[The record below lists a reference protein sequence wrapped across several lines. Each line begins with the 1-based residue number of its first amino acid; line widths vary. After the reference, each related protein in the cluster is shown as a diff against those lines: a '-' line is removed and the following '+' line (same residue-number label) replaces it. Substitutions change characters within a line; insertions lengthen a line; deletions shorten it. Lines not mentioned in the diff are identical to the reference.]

1 MKSVSILHRCTSVFL
16 AEQLKEKAGIL
27 ISDGKADIIC
37 GKCGAPYQFCRLRE
51 PVCLDQLIVS
61 GSGMLAYVG
70 REIVWVHIKKLSC
83 RRKGTVRKVCF
94 DISEYGINLI
104 HRGVI

>member
-1 MKSVSILHRCTSVFL
+1 MWKVRCSLTILPPER
-16 AEQLKEKAGIL
+16 
-27 ISDGKADIIC
+27 AD
-37 GKCGAPYQFCRLRE
+37 
-51 PVCLDQLIVS
+51 VS
-61 GSGMLAYVG
+61 GPALCKWFGMLAYVG

-104 HRGVI
+104 HRGVIQNHTVLEQIDHLAGNQRKKTV

>member
-1 MKSVSILHRCTSVFL
+1 ML
-16 AEQLKEKAGIL
+16 
-27 ISDGKADIIC
+27 ADI
-37 GKCGAPYQFCRLRE
+37 
-51 PVCLDQLIVS
+51 
-61 GSGMLAYVG
+61 G

-104 HRGVI
+104 HRGVIQNHTVLEQIDHLAGNQRKKTV